1 MKETFLL
8 IPEEVLK
15 TINEKQDKILE
26 LLSNQKESTTTDFIT
41 EREAKEI
48 FKRKATWFWQM
59 RKNGILPFSKIGKS
73 IYYSVKDLKKLM
85 EDSKSE
91 ILVTSK

>member
-26 LLSNQKESTTTDFIT
+26 LLSNQKGSTTTDFIT